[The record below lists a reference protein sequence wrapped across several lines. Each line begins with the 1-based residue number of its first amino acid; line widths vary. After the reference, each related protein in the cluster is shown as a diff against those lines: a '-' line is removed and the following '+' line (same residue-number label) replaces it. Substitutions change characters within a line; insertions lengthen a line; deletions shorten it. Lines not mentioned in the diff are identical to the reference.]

1 MENRTL
7 AVKIAS
13 AALAAAGLLSA
24 APAFSQDTGQGQ
36 AIVTVMPK
44 HEGEAAPNVTQQDIV
59 TAKANGKSVKV
70 SSFASLKGPQ
80 NPVELVLLIDDSA
93 RTSLGRQ
100 MQEIEQFVRSLPP
113 NVKIGIAYM
122 ENGRAVFA
130 GPLTADH
137 QQALSALH
145 LPSGAAGVASSAYF
159 CLSDLAKRWPT
170 ADRSARHE
178 VVMVTDGVDNYERRF
193 DPDDPYV
200 QAAITDSIRAGL
212 VVYSIYW
219 QNQGRFDST
228 AYASNSGQSLLTEVT
243 EATGGRNFWQG
254 IGNPVSFQPYFD
266 ELKRRLDNQY
276 ELAFTA
282 PVNRKPEVETF
293 RLKLMAPGA
302 EVDSP
307 EQVLVVPA
315 GSALK

>member
-7 AVKIAS
+7 AVKIVL

-44 HEGEAAPNVTQQDIV
+44 HDGEAAPNLTQQDII

-80 NPVELVLLIDDSA
+80 NPIELVLLIDDSA
-93 RTSLGRQ
+93 RSSLGRQ

-113 NVKIGIAYM
+113 NVKVGIAYM
-122 ENGRAVFA
+122 ENGRAVFS
-130 GPLTADH
+130 GPLTADR

-145 LPSGAAGVASSAYF
+145 LPSGAAGVDSSPYF

-170 ADRSARHE
+170 QASGARHE
-178 VVMVTDGVDNYERRF
+178 VVMVTDGVDNYQRRF

-200 QAAITDSIRAGL
+200 QAAITDSVRAGL
-212 VVYSIYW
+212 VVFSIYW

-315 GSALK
+315 GAALK